1 MLQSEQ
7 LHNSFS
13 KHLQLLQY
21 KDGCYTNKRGSTQH
35 KDKENETKVTGY
47 LTCMVMSKLE
57 GCPSSPLMNISLEA
71 STKKTK
77 LSLPVIL

>member
-1 MLQSEQ
+1 MHTCTFQTFAGSL
-7 LHNSFS
+7 LHEKNR
-13 KHLQLLQY
+13 QY
-21 KDGCYTNKRGSTQH
+21 A
-35 KDKENETKVTGY
+35 TKTKQTGQ

-77 LSLPVIL
+77 LSLPVTL